1 MYTYGCFLLMFDRK
15 QQNFVKQ
22 LPFIK
27 KIGLK
32 KLKDKQRKI
41 KGIFI
46 FKCVVIKAVLGV
58 LPKLQ
63 KIHYVIITCETI
75 LLSVSKSKCFLP
87 KLE

>member
-1 MYTYGCFLLMFDRK
+1 MVDSCCLTENNKILYSNY
-15 QQNFVKQ
+15 
-22 LPFIK
+22 PSSK

-32 KLKDKQRKI
+32 KLKDKQRKV

>member
-1 MYTYGCFLLMFDRK
+1 MILVDVWQKTTKFCKAITLH
-15 QQNFVKQ
+15 Q
-22 LPFIK
+22 K

-32 KLKDKQRKI
+32 KLKDKQRKV

-75 LLSVSKSKCFLP
+75 LLCVSKSKCFLP

>member
-1 MYTYGCFLLMFDRK
+1 MVDSCWCLTENNKILYSNY
-15 QQNFVKQ
+15 
-22 LPFIK
+22 PSSK

-32 KLKDKQRKI
+32 KLKDKQRKV

>member
-1 MYTYGCFLLMFDRK
+1 MVDSCWCLTENNKILYSNY
-15 QQNFVKQ
+15 
-22 LPFIK
+22 PSSK

-32 KLKDKQRKI
+32 KLKDKQRKV

-46 FKCVVIKAVLGV
+46 FKCVVIKAALGV

>member
-1 MYTYGCFLLMFDRK
+1 MVDSCCLIENNKILYSNY
-15 QQNFVKQ
+15 
-22 LPFIK
+22 PSSK

-32 KLKDKQRKI
+32 KLKDKQRKV